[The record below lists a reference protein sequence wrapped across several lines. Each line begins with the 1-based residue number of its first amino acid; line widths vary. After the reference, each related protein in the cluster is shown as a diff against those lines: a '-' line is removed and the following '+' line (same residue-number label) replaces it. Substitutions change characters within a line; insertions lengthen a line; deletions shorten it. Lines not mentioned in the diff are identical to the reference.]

1 MTAECR
7 GQYRFSQ
14 EAKREIHD
22 EGGRSC
28 QFPGEVCERP
38 NNGIVHHLTGV
49 FEGWLDHK
57 DPRAISD
64 ASMNAFLLCNPHAYM
79 HDAQEKFQVQCL
91 KGERFAR
98 SATIYERVP
107 HKRRHGHQSRRR
119 R

>member
-7 GQYRFSQ
+7 RQYRFSA
-14 EAKREIHD
+14 EERRVIHA
-22 EGGRSC
+22 EGGNSC

-64 ASMNAFLLCNPHAYM
+64 ASQNAFLLCSPHAYL

-91 KGERFAR
+91 KGERFQR
-98 SATIYERVP
+98 SATVWERP
-107 HKRRHGHQSRRR
+107 KRRHGHQSRRR